1 MRDHVWQRAVAS
13 IGVLVGLAAC
23 APPRPAPGHA
33 ASGPVR
39 EEIIAIERQAWEAW
53 KRKDAA
59 FFRNLLLPNAV
70 YVSATGLS
78 TREDIAH
85 GIETDNCKVGGYV
98 LRNEEVHSISP
109 DVALLTLRAMSDVMC
124 GDQPVHSDAWS
135 TTVYVRSGDTWKA
148 SFHQETDA
156 QR

>member
-1 MRDHVWQRAVAS
+1 MAS
-13 IGVLVGLAAC
+13 IAVLLGLSAC
-23 APPRPAPGHA
+23 APPHPAPGRA

-53 KRKDAA
+53 KRKDAS
-59 FFRNLLLPNAV
+59 FFRNTLLPNAV
-70 YVSATGLS
+70 YMSGTGVS

-98 LRNEEVHSISP
+98 LRNEEVHSVSP
-109 DVALLTLRAMSDVMC
+109 DVALLTLRAMSDVTC
-124 GDQPVHSDAWS
+124 GDQAVHSDAWS
-135 TTVYVRSGDTWKA
+135 TTLYVRSGDSWKV